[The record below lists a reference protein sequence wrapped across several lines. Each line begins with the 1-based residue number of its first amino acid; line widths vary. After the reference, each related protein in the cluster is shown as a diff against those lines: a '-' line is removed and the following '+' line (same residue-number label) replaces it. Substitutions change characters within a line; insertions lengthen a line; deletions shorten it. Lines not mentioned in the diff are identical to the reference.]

1 MSEIKQHV
9 ADALIAA
16 GVVGFAFDAPRTFK
30 SGILSPVYVDNR
42 KLLMNPQPW
51 RIVVGALREKVAALH
66 LDNPIIA
73 GIEAAGIPHSS
84 VLAYELGAPSVFVR
98 KQTKDHGLKQRIEGG
113 DVAGRHVILIEDQ
126 VTTGGSSLS
135 GVEALRDA
143 GAIVDHCLAITSYGF
158 PESWQAFADA
168 GVNLHI
174 LAGFDDLLPRL
185 LSAGKIDNDQLA
197 VLMTWLS
204 NPVGWQP
211 RGRA

>member
-1 MSEIKQHV
+1 MSENKERV

-16 GVVGFAFDAPRTFK
+16 GIVGFAFDEPRTFK

-42 KLLMNPQPW
+42 KLLMNPQAW
-51 RIVVGALREKVAALH
+51 RVVMAELRLMVEMLN
-66 LDNPIIA
+66 LENPIIA

-84 VLAYELGAPSVFVR
+84 VLAYEMSLPSVFVR
-98 KQTKDHGLKQRIEGG
+98 KEAKGHGLKQRIEGG
-113 DVAGRHVILIEDQ
+113 DVTGRHVILIEDQ

-135 GVEALRDA
+135 GVTALRDA

-174 LAGFDDLLPRL
+174 LTGFDDVLPRL
-185 LSAGKIDNDQLA
+185 LAAGVVNHEQLA
-197 VLMTWLS
+197 ILMDWLS

-211 RGRA
+211 RARA

>member
-1 MSEIKQHV
+1 MSEMKQDV
-9 ADALIAA
+9 ADAIIAA

-30 SGILSPVYVDNR
+30 SGMLSPVYVDNR

-51 RIVVGALREKVAALH
+51 RIVIRALREKVAALH

-113 DVAGRHVILIEDQ
+113 DVAGRQVILIEDQ

-135 GVEALRDA
+135 GVEALRAA

-168 GVNLHI
+168 GVNLYI

-185 LSAGKIDNDQLA
+185 LAAGKIDHDQLA

>member
-1 MSEIKQHV
+1 MSERKQQV

-16 GVVGFAFDAPRTFK
+16 GIIGFAFDEPRTFK
-30 SGILSPVYVDNR
+30 SGIVSPVYVDNR
-42 KLLMNPQPW
+42 KLLMNPAPW
-51 RIVVGALREKVAALH
+51 REVVAGLREMVEMLNIE
-66 LDNPIIA
+66 NPIIA

-84 VLAYELGAPSVFVR
+84 VLAYEMGLPSVFVR
-98 KQTKDHGLKQRIEGG
+98 KEAKGHGLKQRIEGG
-113 DVAGRHVILIEDQ
+113 DVTGRNVILIEDQ

-135 GVEALRDA
+135 GVMALREA
-143 GAIVDHCLAITSYGF
+143 GAAVDHCLAITSYGF

-174 LAGFDDLLPRL
+174 LTGFDDLLPRL
-185 LSAGKIDNDQLA
+185 LTAGVVNHDQLA
-197 VLMTWLS
+197 ILMDWLA

>member
-113 DVAGRHVILIEDQ
+113 DVAGRHVILIA
-126 VTTGGSSLS
+126 S
-135 GVEALRDA
+135 
-143 GAIVDHCLAITSYGF
+143 
-158 PESWQAFADA
+158 
-168 GVNLHI
+168 
-174 LAGFDDLLPRL
+174 
-185 LSAGKIDNDQLA
+185 
-197 VLMTWLS
+197 
-204 NPVGWQP
+204 
-211 RGRA
+211 RACWV